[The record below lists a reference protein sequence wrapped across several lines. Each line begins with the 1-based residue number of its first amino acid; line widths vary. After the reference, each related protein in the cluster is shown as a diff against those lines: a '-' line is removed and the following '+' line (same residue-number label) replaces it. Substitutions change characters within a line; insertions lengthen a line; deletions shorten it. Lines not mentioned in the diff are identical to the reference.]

1 MVQIPCIKRNSIG
14 AIKAIHDAE
23 MALET
28 NPKESFVHLDEVI
41 NTMWEKTTKDMN
53 KNYKETS
60 EGGLAVTVRLVDC

>member
-1 MVQIPCIKRNSIG
+1 
-14 AIKAIHDAE
+14 